1 MRQLSLSLFSLWGLP
16 SSICFLGAAFSCHGQ
31 KASADAPAPNPSA
44 EKLMTK
50 AAADLVREMGEKVFE
65 IVLDSTKSEQEKKA
79 AFLDLLARYFDM
91 EAIGKFLMGPKK
103 FTALGADQK
112 KRYSKALETYIA
124 LLYLR
129 KFENTQGS
137 DFDKKMFKVG
147 RSFVR
152 DATGSLSVQST
163 INTANSRDKEPLRV
177 EWLVTS
183 SSNSLKIQD
192 AMVED
197 VSMIQTKREEFKS
210 ILKNGGVEGLLNKLE
225 EQENTD
231 R

>member
-31 KASADAPAPNPSA
+31 RAAADTSAATPSA
-44 EKLMTK
+44 EKPMTK

-152 DATGSLSVQST
+152 NAAGSLSVQST
-163 INTANSRDKEPLRV
+163 INTANARDKEPLRV
-177 EWLVTS
+177 EWLVTPS
-183 SSNSLKIQD
+183 SGSLKIQD

-225 EQENTD
+225 EQENTEH
-231 R
+231 